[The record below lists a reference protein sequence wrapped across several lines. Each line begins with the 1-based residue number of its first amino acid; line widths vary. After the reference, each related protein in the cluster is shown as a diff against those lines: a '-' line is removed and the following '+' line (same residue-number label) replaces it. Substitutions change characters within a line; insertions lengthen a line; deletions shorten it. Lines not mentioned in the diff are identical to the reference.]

1 MVEAMNTNAE
11 NRAEVDANNE
21 PDASDGANESPS
33 KMDRLAARIEGLHG
47 QLSTAQDRAQELELE
62 LKLRASDAERI

>member
-1 MVEAMNTNAE
+1 MNTNAE
-11 NRAEVDANNE
+11 NEVDTNNE

-33 KMDRLAARIEGLHG
+33 KMDRLSARIESLQG

>member
-11 NRAEVDANNE
+11 NRSEADTNNE
-21 PDASDGANESPS
+21 PDAPDGANESPS
-33 KMDRLAARIEGLHG
+33 KMDRLSARIEGLQG

>member
-47 QLSTAQDRAQELELE
+47 
-62 LKLRASDAERI
+62 